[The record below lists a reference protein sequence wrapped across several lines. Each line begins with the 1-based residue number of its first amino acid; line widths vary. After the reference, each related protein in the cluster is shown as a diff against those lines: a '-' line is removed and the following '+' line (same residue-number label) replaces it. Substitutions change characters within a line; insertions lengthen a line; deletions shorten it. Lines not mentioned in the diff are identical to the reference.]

1 MRIREIM
8 RRPRAI
14 LSPEATVMT
23 ALARLRECQVPS
35 LPVANADGTLLGL
48 VSLADL
54 ARLPPEIAG
63 TTPETVRQHLSPR
76 LVTATP
82 EMNVSRVAEMMRYK
96 GMGNIMV
103 TESRTLL
110 GALTLEE
117 AARAA

>member
-14 LSPEATVMT
+14 LSPEATVTT

-35 LPVANADGTLLGL
+35 LPVANRDGTLLGL
-48 VSLADL
+48 VTLADL
-54 ARLPPEIAG
+54 LQVSAEITG

-82 EMNVSRVAEMMRYK
+82 EMDVSRVAEMMRYR

-103 TESRTLL
+103 AESRTLL

-117 AARAA
+117 ATRAA